1 MTKQPVFLIKN
12 TTLFTSEKLSQ
23 NLKKKCNFYTISKII
38 KLSQLKFSPVEVFIP
53 LVK

>member
-23 NLKKKCNFYTISKII
+23 NLKKSVI
-38 KLSQLKFSPVEVFIP
+38 FIQYQ
-53 LVK
+53 K